1 MQTKGHGMKLQKV
14 NRGRR
19 IRLSMEIR
27 IAMEKGV
34 YQVTRLALLVARNN
48 TASHAGSE

>member
-1 MQTKGHGMKLQKV
+1 MKLQKV

-27 IAMEKGV
+27 IAMEKGE
-34 YQVTRLALLVARNN
+34 YQMTRLALLVVRNN
-48 TASHAGSE
+48 IVSHAGSE